1 MKKKSQNSGNTKKQ
15 SRFLKTYDHQQSFGI
30 AKTLMKDFVEN
41 YISEKF
47 LSHKSDLT
55 ITNKIYSVF
64 FERVYLSDSSL
75 IDLEIYLAF
84 GLDCEM
90 NKFCLGVWQKQPS
103 DKPYEFW
110 LKVCNDLREK
120 GLEEMHLP
128 NFDEH
133 YWLREAMDKNF
144 IYKEQLLS
152 P

>member
-1 MKKKSQNSGNTKKQ
+1 MKNFLVISQNLLLRTK
-15 SRFLKTYDHQQSFGI
+15 SIVF
-30 AKTLMKDFVEN
+30 
-41 YISEKF
+41 
-47 LSHKSDLT
+47 
-55 ITNKIYSVF
+55 F
-64 FERVYLSDSSL
+64 FERIYLSDSSL
-75 IDLEIYLAF
+75 INLEIYLAF

-90 NKFCLGVWQKQPS
+90 NKFCLGAWQKNTS

-110 LKVCNDLREK
+110 LKVCNDLRQK
-120 GLEEMHLP
+120 GLQEMHLP